1 MKLFKQLTIVF
12 LICMAG
18 EVMAAMLPFPFPA
31 AVVALLIMLGLFISG
46 VLKPESVQELAEYL
60 LANMAF
66 LFVPSGVAILDEY
79 ASIQGN
85 VLQLLIVMVVSL
97 VITFA
102 VTAYTVTGVIH
113 LMERRKKEKQ
123 A

>member
-31 AVVALLIMLGLFISG
+31 AVAALLIMLGLFISG

>member
-18 EVMAAMLPFPFPA
+18 EVVAAMLPFPFPA

>member
-18 EVMAAMLPFPFPA
+18 EVVATMLPFPFPA
-31 AVVALLIMLGLFISG
+31 AVAALLIMLGLFISG

-113 LMERRKKEKQ
+113 LMERRKKEEQ

>member
-1 MKLFKQLTIVF
+1 MKPFKQLTIVF

-18 EVMAAMLPFPFPA
+18 EVVAAYLPFPFPA
-31 AVVALLIMLGLFISG
+31 AVAALLLMLGLFISG
-46 VLKPESVQELAEYL
+46 VLKPQSVQDVAEYL

-79 ASIQGN
+79 ASIQGS
-85 VLQLLIVMVVSL
+85 VVQLLIIMVVSL
-97 VITFA
+97 IITFT
-102 VTAYTVTGVIH
+102 VTAYTVTGVIK
-113 LMERRKKEKQ
+113 LMERGKKEER

>member
-18 EVMAAMLPFPFPA
+18 EIVAAMLPFPFPA

-113 LMERRKKEKQ
+113 LMERRKKEEQ

>member
-1 MKLFKQLTIVF
+1 MKLFKQITIVF

-31 AVVALLIMLGLFISG
+31 AVAALLIMLGLFISG

-113 LMERRKKEKQ
+113 LMERRKKEEQ

>member
-1 MKLFKQLTIVF
+1 MRGGDYV
-12 LICMAG
+12 
-18 EVMAAMLPFPFPA
+18 
-31 AVVALLIMLGLFISG
+31 
-46 VLKPESVQELAEYL
+46 
-60 LANMAF
+60 
-66 LFVPSGVAILDEY
+66 DEY

-102 VTAYTVTGVIH
+102 VTAYTVT
-113 LMERRKKEKQ
+113 RRDPSHGAQKKEEQ

>member
-18 EVMAAMLPFPFPA
+18 EVVAAVLPFPFPA
-31 AVVALLIMLGLFISG
+31 AVAALLIMLGLFISG

>member
-18 EVMAAMLPFPFPA
+18 EVVAAVLPFPVPA
-31 AVVALLIMLGLFISG
+31 AVAALLIMLGLFIAG

>member
-31 AVVALLIMLGLFISG
+31 AVAALLIMLGLFISG

-113 LMERRKKEKQ
+113 LMERRKKEEQ

>member
-18 EVMAAMLPFPFPA
+18 EVVAAMLPFPFPA
-31 AVVALLIMLGLFISG
+31 AVAALLIMLGLFISG

>member
-66 LFVPSGVAILDEY
+66 LFVPSGVAILDAY

-113 LMERRKKEKQ
+113 LMERRKKEEQ

>member
-18 EVMAAMLPFPFPA
+18 EVVAAVLPFPFPA

-113 LMERRKKEKQ
+113 LMERRKKEEQ

>member
-18 EVMAAMLPFPFPA
+18 EVVAVMLPFPFPA
-31 AVVALLIMLGLFISG
+31 AVAALLIMLGLFISG

-113 LMERRKKEKQ
+113 LMERRKKEEQ

>member
-18 EVMAAMLPFPFPA
+18 EVVATMLPFPFPA
-31 AVVALLIMLGLFISG
+31 AVAALLIMLGLFISG

>member
-18 EVMAAMLPFPFPA
+18 EVVAAMLPFPFPA
-31 AVVALLIMLGLFISG
+31 AVAALLIMLGLFISG

-102 VTAYTVTGVIH
+102 VNAYTVTGVIH
-113 LMERRKKEKQ
+113 LMERRKKEEQ

>member
-18 EVMAAMLPFPFPA
+18 EVVAAMLPFPFPA
-31 AVVALLIMLGLFISG
+31 AVAALLIMLGLFISG

-113 LMERRKKEKQ
+113 VMERRKMEKQ

>member
-18 EVMAAMLPFPFPA
+18 EVVAAMLPFPFPA
-31 AVVALLIMLGLFISG
+31 VVAALLIMLGLFISG

>member
-18 EVMAAMLPFPFPA
+18 EVVAAMLPFPFPA
-31 AVVALLIMLGLFISG
+31 AVAALLIMLGLFISG

-102 VTAYTVTGVIH
+102 VSAYTVTDVIH
-113 LMERRKKEKQ
+113 LMERRKKEEQ

>member
-18 EVMAAMLPFPFPA
+18 EVVAAMLPFPFPA

-113 LMERRKKEKQ
+113 LMERRKKEEQ

>member
-18 EVMAAMLPFPFPA
+18 EVMAAVLPFPFPA

-113 LMERRKKEKQ
+113 LMERRKKEEQ

>member
-1 MKLFKQLTIVF
+1 M
-12 LICMAG
+12 
-18 EVMAAMLPFPFPA
+18 
-31 AVVALLIMLGLFISG
+31 
-46 VLKPESVQELAEYL
+46 QELAEYL

-113 LMERRKKEKQ
+113 LMERRKKEEQ

>member
-18 EVMAAMLPFPFPA
+18 EVVAAVLPFPFPA
-31 AVVALLIMLGLFISG
+31 AVAALLIMLGLFISG
-46 VLKPESVQELAEYL
+46 VLKPESIQELAEYL

-113 LMERRKKEKQ
+113 LMERRKKEEQ

>member
-18 EVMAAMLPFPFPA
+18 EVVAAVLPFPFPA
-31 AVVALLIMLGLFISG
+31 AVAALLIMLGLFISG
-46 VLKPESVQELAEYL
+46 VLKPESIQELSEYL

-113 LMERRKKEKQ
+113 LMERRKKEEQ

>member
-18 EVMAAMLPFPFPA
+18 EVVAAMLPFPFPA
-31 AVVALLIMLGLFISG
+31 AVAALLIMLGLFISG

-102 VTAYTVTGVIH
+102 VTSYTVTGVIH

>member
-18 EVMAAMLPFPFPA
+18 EVMAAVLPFPFPA

>member
-113 LMERRKKEKQ
+113 LMERRKKEEQ

>member
-18 EVMAAMLPFPFPA
+18 EVVAAVLPFPFPA